1 MPLLVEP
8 LAAAAPLEAAAK
20 YLTDRIPRYTSYP
33 TAPHF
38 APSVTDADYGV
49 WLAAL
54 PPDASLSL
62 YLHVPFCRALCWY
75 CGCNTTVTRH
85 RAPVEDYMRLMLREI
100 AMVADRAVARRVA
113 HVHWGGGT
121 PTIAGPAAFRATMAL
136 LRDRFYL
143 VPGAEIAVEIDPR
156 QLDDAMAAA
165 LAEAGVNRASLGV
178 QTFDPVVQKAVARLQ
193 PLNATRACA
202 RRLRAA
208 GIEALNLDLL
218 YGLPHQTVASC
229 EASARDALTLAPARF
244 SVFGYAHVPAMKR
257 HQAVIADETLPGAAE
272 RVAQEQAI
280 GDALARAGYVRIGLD
295 HYARAD
301 DPLARAQQGAG
312 RSARL
317 RRNFQGYTDDPAEAL
332 IGFGASAIGQLPQG
346 YVQNA
351 PHLRDWSE
359 RIEAGRLATVRGR
372 ALTGEDR
379 LRADI
384 IERLMCDLRA
394 DVPATL
400 SRHGFP
406 PDALDAELSALAP
419 LAADGLV
426 SNEGG
431 VLTVPEPMRALVR
444 RVACVFDAY
453 LHPESGR
460 HAVAV

>member
-1 MPLLVEP
+1 MNHFSAFTPP
-8 LAAAAPLEAAAK
+8 GPLEAAAK

-38 APSVTDADYGV
+38 TPSVTDADYGA
-49 WLAAL
+49 WLSAL
-54 PPDASLSL
+54 PGDASLSL
-62 YLHVPFCRALCWY
+62 YLHVPFCRTLCWY

-85 RAPVEDYMRLMLREI
+85 RAPVEDYMRLLLREV
-100 AMVADRAVARRVA
+100 AQVADRAGGRRVA
-113 HVHWGGGT
+113 HIHWGGGT
-121 PTIAGPAAFRATMAL
+121 PTVAGPAAFGAAMAL
-136 LRDRFYL
+136 LRERFD
-143 VPGAEIAVEIDPR
+143 VAADAEIAVEIDPR
-156 QLDDAMAAA
+156 QLDAGMAAA
-165 LAEAGVNRASLGV
+165 LARSGVNRASLGV
-178 QTFDPVVQKAVARLQ
+178 QTFDPVVQKAVARVQ
-193 PLNATRACA
+193 PLDVTQACA
-202 RRLRAA
+202 AHLRGA
-208 GIEALNLDLL
+208 GIGALNVDLL

-229 EASARDALTLAPARF
+229 EESVRDALTLAPARF
-244 SVFGYAHVPAMKR
+244 SVFGYAHVPTMKR
-257 HQAVIADETLPGAAE
+257 HQAVIAADTLPGAAE

-301 DPLARAQQGAG
+301 DPLALAQQGGG
-312 RSARL
+312 RSDRL

-359 RIEAGRLATVRGR
+359 RIEAGRFATVRGR
-372 ALTGEDR
+372 ALSADDR

-384 IERLMCDLRA
+384 IERLMCDLWA
-394 DVPATL
+394 DVPGTL
-400 SRHGFP
+400 ARHGFP
-406 PDALDAELSALAP
+406 ADALDAEIAALAA
-419 LAADGLV
+419 LESDGLV
-426 SNEGG
+426 SNDEG

-453 LHPESGR
+453 LNPAAAR